1 MIIAIDGPAG
11 SGKSTTARA
20 VAERLGYVY
29 VDTGA
34 MYRTV
39 ALAFILNKMPP
50 DRASTEEIR
59 ELLASMRLE
68 MRFGRDGMQI
78 LLDGQDVTG
87 EIRTRLVT
95 EVASRVAV
103 IPEVRERMVEEQ
115 RDLARIQQ
123 KERGGVVFEGRDI
136 GTIVFPDADVKV
148 FMKASVELRAQR
160 RYEELQEQEKDDS
173 NVSFED
179 VLFDIRA
186 RDERDI
192 SRQLSP
198 LRKAEGTIEI
208 DTSDIDVREQV
219 EMVIQ
224 EVQAVRER
232 RNRTSV

>member
-39 ALAFILNKMPP
+39 ALAFTRNGVSAESPS
-50 DRASTEEIR
+50 AGEIR
-59 ELLASMRLE
+59 ELLGNMHLD
-68 MRFGRDGMQI
+68 MRFGPDGMQI

-87 EIRTRLVT
+87 DIRTREVT

-103 IPEVRERMVEEQ
+103 IPEVRERMVQEQ
-115 RDLARIQQ
+115 RDLARIQE

-148 FMKASVELRAQR
+148 FMDASEEMRARR
-160 RYEELQEQEKDDS
+160 RYEELQEKDPD
-173 NVSFED
+173 VSFED
-179 VLFDIRA
+179 VLSDIRA
-186 RDERDI
+186 RDERDV
-192 SRQLSP
+192 SRRLSP
-198 LRKAEGTIEI
+198 LRRAEDTIEI
-208 DTSDIDVREQV
+208 DTSDIDLHEQV
-219 EMVIQ
+219 EMVLR
-224 EVQAVRER
+224 AVRER
-232 RNRTSV
+232 GNCTSV

>member
-39 ALAFILNKMPP
+39 ALAFIRNGVSAESAP
-50 DRASTEEIR
+50 AGEIR
-59 ELLASMRLE
+59 RILANIRLDIRFEAGGMRV
-68 MRFGRDGMQI
+68 
-78 LLDGQDVTG
+78 LLDECDVTG
-87 EIRTRLVT
+87 DIRTRQVT

-115 RDLARIQQ
+115 RRLARIQE
-123 KERGGVVFEGRDI
+123 KDRKGVVLEGRDI

-148 FMKASVELRAQR
+148 FMNASEETRAQR
-160 RYEELQEQEKDDS
+160 RYEELQEKDP
-173 NVSFED
+173 VSFQD
-179 VLFDIRA
+179 VLSDIRA
-186 RDERDI
+186 RDERDV

-198 LRKAEGTIEI
+198 LRPAEGTIEI
-208 DTSDIDVREQV
+208 DTSHIDVHGQV
-219 EMVIQ
+219 EMVIR
-224 EVQAVRER
+224 AVRER
-232 RNRTSV
+232 QNRTIV

>member
-39 ALAFILNKMPP
+39 ALAFIRNEVSAESPS
-50 DRASTEEIR
+50 AGEIR
-59 ELLASMRLE
+59 ELLANIRLD
-68 MRFGRDGMQI
+68 MHFGPDGMQI
-78 LLDGQDVTG
+78 FLDGQDVTG
-87 EIRTRLVT
+87 DIRTRQVT

-103 IPEVRERMVEEQ
+103 IPAVRKKMVEEQ
-115 RDLARIQQ
+115 RRLAGAQE
-123 KERGGVVFEGRDI
+123 KEKGGVVFEGRDI
-136 GTIVFPDADVKV
+136 GTIVFPKADVKV
-148 FMKASVELRAQR
+148 FMDASNEMRARR
-160 RYEELQEQEKDDS
+160 RYEELQEKDS

-179 VLFDIRA
+179 VLSDIRA

-192 SRQLSP
+192 SRRLSP

-208 DTSDIDVREQV
+208 DTSDIDVQEQV
-219 EMVIQ
+219 AIVIR
-224 EVQAVRER
+224 AVRER
-232 RNRTSV
+232 ANRTSV

>member
-39 ALAFILNKMPP
+39 ALAFIRN
-50 DRASTEEIR
+50 EISAESPSAGEIH
-59 ELLASMRLE
+59 ELLANIRLD
-68 MRFGRDGMQI
+68 MRFGPDGMQI
-78 LLDGQDVTG
+78 FLDGRDVTG
-87 EIRTRLVT
+87 DIRTREVT

-103 IPEVRERMVEEQ
+103 ILAVRKKMVEEQ
-115 RDLARIQQ
+115 RRLAGAQE
-123 KERGGVVFEGRDI
+123 KEKGGVVFEGRDI
-136 GTIVFPDADVKV
+136 GTIVFPKADVKV
-148 FMKASVELRAQR
+148 FMNASKEMRARR
-160 RYEELQEQEKDDS
+160 RYEELQEKDPD
-173 NVSFED
+173 VSFED
-179 VLFDIRA
+179 VLSDIRA

-208 DTSDIDVREQV
+208 DTSDIDVEEQV
-219 EMVIQ
+219 AIVIR
-224 EVQAVRER
+224 AVRER
-232 RNRTSV
+232 ANRTSV

>member
-39 ALAFILNKMPP
+39 ALAFIRNKIPAG
-50 DRASTEEIR
+50 RASAEEIQ
-59 ELLASMRLE
+59 ELLASIHLDMH
-68 MRFGRDGMQI
+68 FGPGGMQI

-87 EIRTRLVT
+87 DIRTREVT

-103 IPEVRERMVEEQ
+103 IPEVRKKMVEEQ
-115 RDLARIQQ
+115 RRLAGIQQ

-186 RDERDI
+186 RDERDV

-208 DTSDIDVREQV
+208 DTSDIDVQEQV
-219 EMVIQ
+219 AIVIR
-224 EVQAVRER
+224 AVRER
-232 RNRTSV
+232 ANRTSV

>member
-39 ALAFILNKMPP
+39 ALAFIRNGVSAESAP
-50 DRASTEEIR
+50 AGEIR
-59 ELLASMRLE
+59 RILANIRLDIRFEAGGMRV
-68 MRFGRDGMQI
+68 
-78 LLDGQDVTG
+78 LLDECDVTG
-87 EIRTRLVT
+87 DIRTRQVT

-115 RDLARIQQ
+115 RRLARIQE
-123 KERGGVVFEGRDI
+123 KDRKGVVLEGRDI

-148 FMKASVELRAQR
+148 FMNASEEMRAQR
-160 RYEELQEQEKDDS
+160 RYEELREKDPH
-173 NVSFED
+173 VSFQD
-179 VLFDIRA
+179 VLSDIRA
-186 RDERDI
+186 RDERDVY
-192 SRQLSP
+192 RQVSP

-208 DTSDIDVREQV
+208 DTSHIDVHGQV
-219 EMVIQ
+219 EMVIR
-224 EVQAVRER
+224 AVRER
-232 RNRTSV
+232 QNRTIV